1 MTLQNGDSKST
12 SIPRKKRRYEVYCF
26 RQTVQQPSETLDAFH
41 TRLRRLAEAC
51 EFHDVEF
58 EIEQQIIIGGTS
70 SKIRKRALCDPHFA
84 LKDMLLEGRR
94 DEQST
99 YQAKDIES
107 KDVTDAE
114 TNKIAM

>member
-1 MTLQNGDSKST
+1 MRF
-12 SIPRKKRRYEVYCF
+12 IPGY
-26 RQTVQQPSETLDAFH
+26 DDW
-41 TRLRRLAEAC
+41 LRHANFMMWNSRSNNR
-51 EFHDVEF
+51 F
-58 EIEQQIIIGGTS
+58 GGTS